1 MRSLRFLPCLLLAAT
16 PAAAGPA
23 ALVTDVSGEVSPPVG
38 LFNEIDGG
46 TELTVARGASLTL
59 EHYASCEAATV
70 TGGPV
75 VVGEDGLDLG
85 RADVAVRAK
94 VDCPATISLKAGEMV
109 GAGIVLRGA
118 GPPRIPLAPEI
129 IVAGGGAGFESV
141 RIERGGNPVRTLP
154 VRAGRVEWPAGE
166 LFLADRAIY
175 VLVLSGPAGEHRAR
189 VVADRD
195 AGGLTVLRP

>member
-1 MRSLRFLPCLLLAAT
+1 MRTLRLLSCLLLMAA
-16 PAAAGPA
+16 PALAGPV

-38 LFNEIDGG
+38 LFHEVDAG
-46 TELTVARGASLTL
+46 TELTVAEGASLTL

-75 VVGEDGLDLG
+75 VVGENGLDLG
-85 RADVAVRAK
+85 RAEVAERAE
-94 VDCPATISLKAGEMV
+94 VDCPAAISLRTGEMV

-129 IVAGGGAGFESV
+129 VVAGGGAGFESV
-141 RIERGGNPVRTLP
+141 RIMRDGNPVRTLP
-154 VRAGRVEWPAGE
+154 VRAGRAEWPAGE
-166 LFLADRAIY
+166 LFLTDRATY
-175 VLVLSGPAGEHRAR
+175 VLVLSGDGGEHRAR

-195 AGGLTVLRP
+195 ARGLTVLRP